1 VLGPILK
8 KQKKIVECAPILK
21 CDVGRNKAVKAK
33 ITKGDEKIHP
43 QIFFIKG
50 AHFTRPEF

>member
-1 VLGPILK
+1 
-8 KQKKIVECAPILK
+8 
-21 CDVGRNKAVKAK
+21 VGRNKAVKAK

-50 AHFTRPEF
+50 HILSGQNFNLKEYS

>member
-1 VLGPILK
+1 
-8 KQKKIVECAPILK
+8 
-21 CDVGRNKAVKAK
+21 VGRNKAVKAK